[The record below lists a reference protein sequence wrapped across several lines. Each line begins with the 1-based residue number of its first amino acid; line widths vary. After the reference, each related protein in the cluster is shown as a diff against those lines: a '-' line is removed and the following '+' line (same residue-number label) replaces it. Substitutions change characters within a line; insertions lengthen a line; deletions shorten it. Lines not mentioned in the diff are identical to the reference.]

1 MRRVDQRSRL
11 SLLDTSYVLRARRA
25 EVAPLA
31 LVTPRQGS
39 VRDTFNRPTE
49 PVSSTLA
56 TAVPCRE
63 CFAVV
68 PPEPRVRCAARRGEG
83 VSAACIGLARDGL
96 AMICSLYGTGFTQ
109 GSPSLFYS
117 YGASRAV
124 ALSRRACQGV
134 FFRGRLVA
142 SREAAGSVFTGE
154 VVPGVAL
161 TGVAPVVLDA
171 HTSHNPRSGFPY
183 VFDTRYYFRRMGL
196 CRLCPQW
203 PCRRV
208 VVRLTG
214 GGLAPWSW
222 SVAFHL
228 WVFGRC
234 GFFGSLLGLLE
245 AFLRSGLARLLVRR

>member
-1 MRRVDQRSRL
+1 MHRPRTRRTGNDLQPIWYRLYARVIPFFSVMGITRGRSLSTRVPGGVFPRSSRL
-11 SLLDTSYVLRARRA
+11 LKGGAGNVILRY
-25 EVAPLA
+25 P
-31 LVTPRQGS
+31 G
-39 VRDTFNRPTE
+39 
-49 PVSSTLA
+49 
-56 TAVPCRE
+56 
-63 CFAVV
+63 
-68 PPEPRVRCAARRGEG
+68 
-83 VSAACIGLARDGL
+83 
-96 AMICSLYGTGFTQ
+96 
-109 GSPSLFYS
+109 
-117 YGASRAV
+117 
-124 ALSRRACQGV
+124 
-134 FFRGRLVA
+134 
-142 SREAAGSVFTGE
+142 